1 MKPLFALFFIG
12 VSCFLYACAWWRTD
26 GEQAQKHKELGDVYL
41 QGGKLDKAIE
51 AYQKAI
57 RLNPTFVEAYYHLA
71 DAYSL
76 KNEKTLSRESLQK
89 AMKLEGSYIMDVDPT
104 REQRI
109 RSVPADRWDRNIP
122 MDSDR

>member
-12 VSCFLYACAWWRTD
+12 VSCFLYACAWWRID
-26 GEQAQKHKELGDVYL
+26 GAQAQKHKDRGDVYL

-89 AMKLEGSYIMDVDPT
+89 AMKLEGSYIMDAWPERWRKTSLPD
-104 REQRI
+104 
-109 RSVPADRWDRNIP
+109 WDRNIP